1 LSNSFS
7 ELNLVEPLLRALA
20 TENYVTPTPIQAQA
34 IPQLLAGHDVL
45 GVAQTGTGKT
55 AAFAL
60 PILQSLSQRV
70 DGPGRNPRA
79 LVLTPTR
86 ELAIQVEDSFRT
98 YGRHLKLRS
107 AAVFG
112 GISQKRQV
120 DTLARG
126 IDILVATPG
135 RLLDLCS
142 QKAVRFDRL
151 SILVLDEADRML
163 DMGFLPDVR
172 RIIALLPKER
182 QTLLFSA
189 TMPEGIAR
197 LAASILTR
205 PIRVE
210 AAPPAT
216 TVQLVDQRVIFV
228 AGSEK
233 PAVLADLLRDPAVS
247 RALVFARTKHGANRI
262 VARLAHADIYAEA
275 IHGNKSQAARQ
286 KALGAFRSGNLR
298 VLIAT
303 DIAARGIDVEGVSH
317 VINFDVPNE
326 AESYVHRIGR
336 TARAGASGVAI
347 SLCDS
352 SERPFLAGIEKLT
365 RLRLQVI
372 EHPRASAALAQAA
385 PAPRQGPRGKPQAAR
400 KHQGRGAPSQ
410 RRPAAGGAS
419 NHRAPGGRKERFHG
433 EALSQD
439 GHSRRSSGATSERTA
454 VGRAVGHGRA
464 P

>member
-1 LSNSFS
+1 
-7 ELNLVEPLLRALA
+7 
-20 TENYVTPTPIQAQA
+20 
-34 IPQLLAGHDVL
+34 
-45 GVAQTGTGKT
+45 
-55 AAFAL
+55 
-60 PILQSLSQRV
+60 
-70 DGPGRNPRA
+70 
-79 LVLTPTR
+79 
-86 ELAIQVEDSFRT
+86 
-98 YGRHLKLRS
+98 
-107 AAVFG
+107 
-112 GISQKRQV
+112 
-120 DTLARG
+120 
-126 IDILVATPG
+126 
-135 RLLDLCS
+135 
-142 QKAVRFDRL
+142 
-151 SILVLDEADRML
+151 ML

-228 AGSEK
+228 AGAEK

-286 KALGAFRSGNLR
+286 KALGAFRGGNLR

-352 SERPFLAGIEKLT
+352 SERPFLAGIERLT

-372 EHPRASAALAQAA
+372 EHPRASAALAHAA
-385 PAPRQGPRGKPQAAR
+385 PAPRQSQGPRNKPQAAR
-400 KHQGRGAPSQ
+400 KHQGRGASSQ

-419 NHRAPGGRKERFHG
+419 NHRAPVGRKERFHG

-439 GHSRRSSGATSERTA
+439 GHARRASGAISERTA
-454 VGRAVGHGRA
+454 VDRAVGHGRV